1 MEYEK
6 RTMLPKRKG
15 IGNFTDLIRNKKVIW
30 GIYILAVLWMAVG
43 AQFLVRKVFARETG
57 ITQAFVNTDSGL
69 VESTLEVTAAYG
81 KDTLTEAEKKNL
93 ISYIA
98 KGLGIK
104 TEEEV
109 DVTSNESRIEMT
121 FVRKAKKANTIIKVI
136 SLLDNPVTDAF
147 AQVEE
152 SREAMHYIVVRLT
165 IFEDMDSDILAYQ
178 ERLENLLEELDIKQ
192 KSMNTTLQFSGSYA
206 GDLSLDEKNKIA
218 DEMIGNLEGKVVF
231 ESRENDLYTIYAYTG
246 SIPEYITVD
255 HNKINIQVAMSYDQ
269 STDTTKVY
277 LATPIIS
284 GDW

>member
-121 FVRKAKKANTIIKVI
+121 FVRKAKKANTTIKVI

>member
-121 FVRKAKKANTIIKVI
+121 FVRKAKKANTTIKVI
-136 SLLDNPVTDAF
+136 SLLDNPVTAAF

>member
-1 MEYEK
+1 MEYENGT
-6 RTMLPKRKG
+6 RLPKRKE
-15 IGNFTDLIRNKKVIW
+15 IGNFGELIRNKKVIW
-30 GIYILAVLWMAVG
+30 GLYILAVLWMAVG
-43 AQFLVRKVFARETG
+43 AQFVVRRVFARETG
-57 ITQAFVNTDSGL
+57 ITQAFVNTDTGL
-69 VESTLEVTAAYG
+69 VESTLEMTAAYG
-81 KDTLTEAEKKNL
+81 KDTLTEADKKEL
-93 ISYIA
+93 ISYLA
-98 KGLGIK
+98 NGLGIK
-104 TEEEV
+104 SEEKV

-121 FVRKAKKANTIIKVI
+121 FVRKAKKADTTIKVI

-152 SREAMHYIVVRLT
+152 SREATHYIVVRLT
-165 IFEDMDSDILAYQ
+165 IFEDMNSDILAYQ
-178 ERLENLLEELDIKQ
+178 KKLKDLLAELDIKQ
-192 KSMNTTLQFSGSYA
+192 KNVNTTLQFSGSYA
-206 GDLSLDEKNKIA
+206 GNLSLEEKNQVA
-218 DEMIGNLEGKVVF
+218 DEMIGNLEGEIVF

>member
-1 MEYEK
+1 
-6 RTMLPKRKG
+6 
-15 IGNFTDLIRNKKVIW
+15 
-30 GIYILAVLWMAVG
+30 
-43 AQFLVRKVFARETG
+43 
-57 ITQAFVNTDSGL
+57 
-69 VESTLEVTAAYG
+69 
-81 KDTLTEAEKKNL
+81 
-93 ISYIA
+93 
-98 KGLGIK
+98 
-104 TEEEV
+104 
-109 DVTSNESRIEMT
+109 
-121 FVRKAKKANTIIKVI
+121 
-136 SLLDNPVTDAF
+136 
-147 AQVEE
+147 
-152 SREAMHYIVVRLT
+152 MHYIVVRLT

>member
-6 RTMLPKRKG
+6 GRNLPKRKRFG
-15 IGNFTDLIRNKKVIW
+15 DFKELIRDKKILW
-30 GIYILAVLWMAVG
+30 GVYILAVLWMAVG
-43 AQFLVRKVFARETG
+43 AQFVVRKVFARETG

-81 KDTLTEAEKKNL
+81 KDTLTEEEKKQL
-93 ISYIA
+93 IGYIA
-98 KGLGIK
+98 NGLGIR

-121 FVRKAKKANTIIKVI
+121 FVRKAKRANTTIKVI

-152 SREAMHYIVVRLT
+152 SREAAHYIVVRLT
-165 IFEDMDSDILAYQ
+165 IFEDMNSDILDYQ
-178 ERLENLLEELDIKQ
+178 QKLEELLAELDIKQ
-192 KSMNTTLQFSGSYA
+192 KNMNTTLQFSGSYA
-206 GDLSLDEKNKIA
+206 GDLSLEEKNRIA

-231 ESRENDLYTIYAYTG
+231 ESREEDLYTIYAYTG
-246 SIPEYITVD
+246 SISEYITVD

>member
-1 MEYEK
+1 
-6 RTMLPKRKG
+6 
-15 IGNFTDLIRNKKVIW
+15 
-30 GIYILAVLWMAVG
+30 
-43 AQFLVRKVFARETG
+43 
-57 ITQAFVNTDSGL
+57 
-69 VESTLEVTAAYG
+69 
-81 KDTLTEAEKKNL
+81 
-93 ISYIA
+93 
-98 KGLGIK
+98 
-104 TEEEV
+104 
-109 DVTSNESRIEMT
+109 MT
-121 FVRKAKKANTIIKVI
+121 FVRKAKKANTTIKVI